1 MSQGPISIDPRL
13 LGAVK
18 RALGRM
24 PAVPYDLTQVKVL
37 DNFYSPVDPYWD
49 NVPEGFV
56 LIPGEFSAI
65 GRMEKLRQLSVVLSS
80 RNQTLDMGNFF
91 INREDL
97 LHRDFSRILYNWD
110 CS

>member
-1 MSQGPISIDPRL
+1 M
-13 LGAVK
+13 
-18 RALGRM
+18 
-24 PAVPYDLTQVKVL
+24 L

-49 NVPEGFV
+49 KVPEGFV

-80 RNQTLDMGNFF
+80 RDQILDMGNFF

-97 LHRDFSRILYNWD
+97 LRRDFSRILYNWD
-110 CS
+110 CC

>member
-1 MSQGPISIDPRL
+1 MSQTPIPMDRCL

-18 RALGRM
+18 CALRRM

-56 LIPGEFSAI
+56 LTHGEFSAI

-97 LHRDFSRILYNWD
+97 LRRDFSRILYNWD